1 MLSMGRSPGPPDKL
15 IFETMTCSM
24 TTSRYLMGALS
35 VFPSERKQD
44 TVTFGT
50 CFPLQQSFRRS
61 SVAESMYFEKL
72 KFWWLACSTV
82 PAPAALR
89 VGDPRWVGPGLS
101 RDFRHVH
108 SSFPQ
113 RELGLELLAG
123 VVLRENVVSDPA
135 IQIRR
140 NVIGSHEA
148 SDFVSHDRLQIMGES
163 RGRQDIGEHGRD
175 PGIRVGLVGV
185 VLSRLLGRLAREERR
200 VVRALAMT
208 QGGETQGVEPV
219 FPPIA
224 RGGLGLA
231 R

>member
-1 MLSMGRSPGPPDKL
+1 MTATRSSSRGPSPCCPPQPHRTQCNYCL
-15 IFETMTCSM
+15 PFETSLLFLLTPWF
-24 TTSRYLMGALS
+24 L
-35 VFPSERKQD
+35 
-44 TVTFGT
+44 
-50 CFPLQQSFRRS
+50 RRGS
-61 SVAESMYFEKL
+61 Y
-72 KFWWLACSTV
+72 ACS
-82 PAPAALR
+82 PMYWLR
-89 VGDPRWVGPGLS
+89 RRWRKLRHQPDGCAQFLELKVRSQEDYRCVGARLS

-135 IQIRR
+135 IQVRR

-163 RGRQDIGEHGRD
+163 RGSKDIGEHGRD

-185 VLSRLLGRLAREERR
+185 VLSRLLGRLAREECR

-208 QGGETQGVEPV
+208 QGCQTQS
-219 FPPIA
+219 I
-224 RGGLGLA
+224 
-231 R
+231 